1 MNALA
6 RRLAAAA
13 LAAPLAACA
22 SPVPPAAPSVPS
34 ASLPVGSAASP
45 DEMAME
51 VARLVNEHRARIGC
65 PALAWDA
72 LAGRAAQAHTDDMA
86 RRGYFSHTSPEGQN
100 VGDRLRAAGA
110 SWRAVG
116 ENIAQ
121 GQPTAQVV
129 VRGWLAS
136 AGHRENIENCTYTRQ
151 GVGYRDRYWTHVFYT
166 PMPGTA
172 MSGSRS
178 FELLRARQSTR
189 P

>member
-22 SPVPPAAPSVPS
+22 SPAPPAAAPSQPAPPS
-34 ASLPVGSAASP
+34 AGSAASP
-45 DEMAME
+45 DEMATE

-65 PALAWDA
+65 PPLAWDA
-72 LAGRAAQAHTDDMA
+72 LAARAAQAHSDDMA
-86 RRGYFSHTSPEGQN
+86 RRGFFSHVSPEGRN

-110 SWRAVG
+110 NWRAVG

-136 AGHRENIENCTYTRQ
+136 PGHRENIENCAYTRQ

-166 PMPGTA
+166 PMPGSADAAAHA
-172 MSGSRS
+172 M
-178 FELLRARQSTR
+178 EALRARQPQR